1 MKRVKLF
8 TLAAAL
14 MAMLIVPAVQAQ
26 PGGGGRPGGGQF
38 GGRPGGGQFGGRG
51 GGPNN
56 ISISQLLQS
65 EKVRNEAEIFDEQVQ
80 ELKEASDKIRA
91 DARANQ
97 GERPDFRNL
106 TEEQR
111 RELFEKFRKSSEET
125 QKKINSA
132 VQEIL
137 LPHQLE
143 RLEEIR
149 IQILGSGA
157 LLLEPVQKKLKVT
170 DTQKAKFEEITNGTR
185 EKSQEMFGSVREK
198 FQELGGD
205 REKIQA
211 LMAEIREKMEAV
223 QKEAEE
229 KIVGTL
235 TAGQKKQFE
244 EMKGKPFEISRED
257 LRPQRPQGQRPGGQ
271 GGQGGQRPGG
281 QNGQR
286 PQGQPGQRPQGQ
298 PGQRPSL

>member
-14 MAMLIVPAVQAQ
+14 MAMVIVPAVQAQ

-51 GGPNN
+51 GGQNN

-80 ELKEASDKIRA
+80 ELREASDKIRA
-91 DARANQ
+91 AARANQ

-125 QKKINSA
+125 QKKINTA
-132 VQEIL
+132 VEEIL

-149 IQILGSGA
+149 IQLLGTGA

-205 REKIQA
+205 REKIQE

-235 TAGQKKQFE
+235 TAAQKKQFE

-257 LRPQRPQGQRPGGQ
+257 LRPQRPQGQRPRTDG
-271 GGQGGQRPGG
+271 
-281 QNGQR
+281 
-286 PQGQPGQRPQGQ
+286 GQRPQGQ

>member
-51 GGPNN
+51 GGQNN

-80 ELKEASDKIRA
+80 ELREASDKIRA
-91 DARANQ
+91 AARANQ

-125 QKKINSA
+125 QKKINTA
-132 VQEIL
+132 VEEIL

-149 IQILGSGA
+149 IQLLGTGA

-205 REKIQA
+205 REKIQE

-235 TAGQKKQFE
+235 TAAQKKQFE

-271 GGQGGQRPGG
+271 GGQRPGG
-281 QNGQR
+281 QG
-286 PQGQPGQRPQGQ
+286 GQRPQGQ

>member
-14 MAMLIVPAVQAQ
+14 MAMVIVPAVQAQ
-26 PGGGGRPGGGQF
+26 PGGGGRPGGG
-38 GGRPGGGQFGGRG
+38 RPGGGQFGGRG
-51 GGPNN
+51 GGQNN
-56 ISISQLLQS
+56 ISITQLLQS

-80 ELKEASDKIRA
+80 ELREASDKIRA
-91 DARANQ
+91 EARANQ

-125 QKKINSA
+125 QKKINTT

-149 IQILGSGA
+149 IQLLGTGA

-235 TAGQKKQFE
+235 TAAQKKQFE

-257 LRPQRPQGQRPGGQ
+257 LRPQRPQGQRPRTDG
-271 GGQGGQRPGG
+271 
-281 QNGQR
+281 
-286 PQGQPGQRPQGQ
+286 GQRPQGQ

>member
-1 MKRVKLF
+1 MKRVKLL
-8 TLAAAL
+8 TLVAAL

-26 PGGGGRPGGGQF
+26 PGGGGRPGGGQFGGRPGGGQF

-271 GGQGGQRPGG
+271 GGQRPGG

-286 PQGQPGQRPQGQ
+286 PQGQPGQRP
-298 PGQRPSL
+298 SL

>member
-111 RELFEKFRKSSEET
+111 RELFERFRKSSEET
-125 QKKINSA
+125 QKKISSA

-235 TAGQKKQFE
+235 TAG
-244 EMKGKPFEISRED
+244 
-257 LRPQRPQGQRPGGQ
+257 
-271 GGQGGQRPGG
+271 
-281 QNGQR
+281 
-286 PQGQPGQRPQGQ
+286 
-298 PGQRPSL
+298 

>member
-14 MAMLIVPAVQAQ
+14 MAMVIVPAVQAQ

-51 GGPNN
+51 GGQNN

-80 ELKEASDKIRA
+80 ELREASDKIRA
-91 DARANQ
+91 AARANQ

-111 RELFEKFRKSSEET
+111 RELFEKFRKSSAET
-125 QKKINSA
+125 QKKINTA
-132 VQEIL
+132 VEEIL

-211 LMAEIREKMEAV
+211 LMAEIREKMEAA

-235 TAGQKKQFE
+235 TAAQKKQFE

-271 GGQGGQRPGG
+271 GGQGGQRP
-281 QNGQR
+281 
-286 PQGQPGQRPQGQ
+286 QGQ

>member
-14 MAMLIVPAVQAQ
+14 MAMVIVPAVQAQ

-286 PQGQPGQRPQGQ
+286 PQGQPGQRP
-298 PGQRPSL
+298 SL

>member
-8 TLAAAL
+8 TLAVAL
-14 MAMLIVPAVQAQ
+14 MAMVIVPAVQAQ
-26 PGGGGRPGGGQF
+26 PGGGGRPGGG
-38 GGRPGGGQFGGRG
+38 RPGGGQFGGRG
-51 GGPNN
+51 GGQNN

-80 ELKEASDKIRA
+80 ELREASDKIRA
-91 DARANQ
+91 EARANQ

-125 QKKINSA
+125 QKKINTA
-132 VQEIL
+132 VEEIL

-149 IQILGSGA
+149 IQLLGTGA

-244 EMKGKPFEISRED
+244 EMKGKPFEISREE
-257 LRPQRPQGQRPGGQ
+257 LRPQRPQGQRP

-286 PQGQPGQRPQGQ
+286 PQGQPGQRP
-298 PGQRPSL
+298 SL

>member
-111 RELFEKFRKSSEET
+111 RELFERFRKSSEET
-125 QKKINSA
+125 QKKISSA

-235 TAGQKKQFE
+235 TGGQKKQFE

-286 PQGQPGQRPQGQ
+286 PQGQPGQRP
-298 PGQRPSL
+298 SL

>member
-1 MKRVKLF
+1 MEYRISLMKRIKLF

-14 MAMLIVPAVQAQ
+14 MAMVIVPAVQAQ
-26 PGGGGRPGGGQF
+26 PGGGRQGGGRQ
-38 GGRPGGGQFGGRG
+38 GGQFGGRG
-51 GGPNN
+51 GGQNN
-56 ISISQLLQS
+56 ISISQLMQS

-80 ELKEASDKIRA
+80 ELREATEKIRA
-91 DARANQ
+91 EARANQ

-106 TEEQR
+106 SEEQR

-125 QKKINSA
+125 QKKVNGAIE
-132 VQEIL
+132 EIL

-149 IQILGSGA
+149 IQILGTGA
-157 LLLEPVQKKLKVT
+157 LLLEPVQKKLKIT

-185 EKSQEMFGSVREK
+185 EKSQEMLGGVREQ
-198 FQELGGD
+198 FQQLGGD

-211 LMAEIREKMEAV
+211 MMAEVREKMQAV

-235 TAGQKKQFE
+235 TAAQKKQFD
-244 EMKGKPFEISRED
+244 EMKGKPFEISREE

-271 GGQGGQRPGG
+271 GGQRPGGQGGQRPGG
-281 QNGQR
+281 QGGQR
-286 PQGQPGQRPQGQ
+286 PGGQGGQPGQR
-298 PGQRPSL
+298 SL

>member
-111 RELFEKFRKSSEET
+111 RELFERFRKSSEET

-271 GGQGGQRPGG
+271 GGQRPGG

-286 PQGQPGQRPQGQ
+286 PQGQPGQRP
-298 PGQRPSL
+298 SL

>member
-8 TLAAAL
+8 TLAVAL
-14 MAMLIVPAVQAQ
+14 MAMVIVPAVQAQ
-26 PGGGGRPGGGQF
+26 PGGGGRPGGG
-38 GGRPGGGQFGGRG
+38 RPGGGQFGGRG
-51 GGPNN
+51 GGQNN
-56 ISISQLLQS
+56 ISITQLLQS

-80 ELKEASDKIRA
+80 ELREASDKIRA
-91 DARANQ
+91 EARANQ

-125 QKKINSA
+125 QKKINTT

-149 IQILGSGA
+149 IQLLGTGA

-244 EMKGKPFEISRED
+244 EMKGKPFEISREE

-271 GGQGGQRPGG
+271 GGQRPGG
-281 QNGQR
+281 QGGQGGQR

>member
-51 GGPNN
+51 GGQNN

-80 ELKEASDKIRA
+80 ELREASDKIRA
-91 DARANQ
+91 AARANQ

-125 QKKINSA
+125 QKKINTA
-132 VQEIL
+132 VEEIL

-149 IQILGSGA
+149 IQLLGTGA

-211 LMAEIREKMEAV
+211 LMAEIREKMEAA

-235 TAGQKKQFE
+235 TAAQKKQFE

-271 GGQGGQRPGG
+271 GGQGGQRP
-281 QNGQR
+281 
-286 PQGQPGQRPQGQ
+286 QGQ

>member
-271 GGQGGQRPGG
+271 GGQRPGG

-286 PQGQPGQRPQGQ
+286 PQGQPGQRP
-298 PGQRPSL
+298 SL

>member
-14 MAMLIVPAVQAQ
+14 MAMVIVPTVQAQ

-38 GGRPGGGQFGGRG
+38 GGRPGGGQFGGRPG
-51 GGPNN
+51 GGQNN

-65 EKVRNEAEIFDEQVQ
+65 EKVRNEAEVFDEQVQ
-80 ELKEASDKIRA
+80 ELKETSDKIRA
-91 DARANQ
+91 AARANQ

-106 TEEQR
+106 SEEQR

-125 QKKINSA
+125 QKKINAA
-132 VQEIL
+132 VEEIL

-149 IQILGSGA
+149 IQLLGTGA

-185 EKSQEMFGSVREK
+185 EKSQEMFSGVREQ
-198 FQELGGD
+198 FQGLGGD

-211 LMAEIREKMEAV
+211 LMADIRKKMEAV

-235 TAGQKKQFE
+235 TAAQKKQFE
-244 EMKGKPFEISRED
+244 EMKGKPFEISREE

-271 GGQGGQRPGG
+271 GGQ
-281 QNGQR
+281 
-286 PQGQPGQRPQGQ
+286 RPQGQ

>member
-111 RELFEKFRKSSEET
+111 RELFENFRKRSEET

-271 GGQGGQRPGG
+271 GGQRPGG

-286 PQGQPGQRPQGQ
+286 PQGQPGQRP
-298 PGQRPSL
+298 SL

>member
-14 MAMLIVPAVQAQ
+14 MAMVIVPAVQAQ

-51 GGPNN
+51 GGQNN

-80 ELKEASDKIRA
+80 ELREASDKIRA
-91 DARANQ
+91 AARANQ

-125 QKKINSA
+125 QKKINTA
-132 VQEIL
+132 VEEIL

-149 IQILGSGA
+149 IQLLGTGA

-211 LMAEIREKMEAV
+211 LMAEIREKMEAA

-235 TAGQKKQFE
+235 TAAQKKQFE

-271 GGQGGQRPGG
+271 GGQGGQRP
-281 QNGQR
+281 
-286 PQGQPGQRPQGQ
+286 QGQ

>member
-14 MAMLIVPAVQAQ
+14 MAMVIVPAVQAQ

-51 GGPNN
+51 GGQNN

-80 ELKEASDKIRA
+80 ELREASDKIRA
-91 DARANQ
+91 AARANQ

-125 QKKINSA
+125 QKKINTA
-132 VQEIL
+132 VEEIL

-149 IQILGSGA
+149 IQLLGTGA

-235 TAGQKKQFE
+235 TAAQKKQFE

-271 GGQGGQRPGG
+271 GGQGGQRP
-281 QNGQR
+281 
-286 PQGQPGQRPQGQ
+286 QGQ